1 VAWLTAD
8 ETYEDAFE
16 LRGKGGV
23 KLSRAGKGVTG
34 ESRAAAEHDVEIST
48 EQSRPTGPP
57 LATYQTSCTPPWI
70 PPSMSQS
77 SYYVSLPERSF
88 LTIADVFN

>member
-1 VAWLTAD
+1 MS
-8 ETYEDAFE
+8 
-16 LRGKGGV
+16 RKGRV

-34 ESRAAAEHDVEIST
+34 ESRATAEHDVRLQT
-48 EQSRPTGPP
+48 EQSRPTDPP
-57 LATYQTSCTPPWI
+57 LATYQTNCTPPWT

-77 SYYVSLPERSF
+77 SSYVSLPERSF